1 MIKHRRRLRVPR
13 LRPRE
18 ILLALRHCS
27 RHSAT
32 WDSGR
37 DCRRRRG
44 VADGGVGAR
53 HGRQKVKY
61 RRHNPDSVDSMG
73 ESFPAGNLFF
83 GFSSTSSCN
92 GFVTY

>member
-1 MIKHRRRLRVPR
+1 VIKHRRLGVPR

-18 ILLALRHCS
+18 ILLARRHRS
-27 RHSAT
+27 QHSAT

-37 DCRRRRG
+37 DRRGGGG

-53 HGRQKVKY
+53 HGRQTVKY
-61 RRHNPDSVDSMG
+61 RRHNPDSVDSIG

-83 GFSSTSSCN
+83 VFHPRVVATAS
-92 GFVTY
+92 